1 MFKASIRTTVT
12 HDLDE
17 IIKNLE
23 ELDNAEVSAGYY
35 DSQEHPEHD
44 LTVPEIAT
52 INNYGFFN
60 VPRRPFMSDAGQDNI
75 KKTTEYIGEAIV
87 DAIQNKPVDDD
98 LQRAADNLKQNIQA
112 RILTNDYE
120 ENKEPYKSFK
130 QEVYGHTKPLIA
142 TGYMKDNVNTRVK
155 KGG

>member
-1 MFKASIRTTVT
+1 MKASLRTIVT
-12 HDLDE
+12 HSLDD

-23 ELDNAEVSAGYY
+23 KLDGTEISAGYY

-44 LTVPEIAT
+44 LTVPEIAA
-52 INNYGFFN
+52 INNYGHLN

-75 KKTTEYIGEAIV
+75 KKTTEYVGDAVV
-87 DAIQNKPVDDD
+87 DALSNKPVDDD
-98 LQRAADNLKQNIQA
+98 LERAANNLKQNIQA
-112 RILTNDYE
+112 RIRNNNYE

-130 QEVYGHTKPLIA
+130 QEAYGHTMPLIA
-142 TGYMKDNVNTRVK
+142 TGYMRDNVKTRII